1 MFDVLW
7 VPVPVFETAVMFTM
21 LCAHDVLSDGTPV
34 LPSFVNPT
42 LGMIV
47 FGVIVAIKVGKKV
60 AEIGEHTL

>member
-7 VPVPVFETAVMFTM
+7 VPVPVFETAVLFTT
-21 LCAHDVLSDGTPV
+21 LCAHDVLSDGAPV

-47 FGVIVAIKVGKKV
+47 WCPR
-60 AEIGEHTL
+60 